1 MIEVPGVDLGCIGP
15 SGTNRPPPS
24 PVTRRVLYSS
34 DEDEEPERPVWP
46 PHSPRVESEDESES
60 SPPLVYT

>member
-1 MIEVPGVDLGCIGP
+1 MIEVLDVDLCGIGP

-34 DEDEEPERPVWP
+34 DEDEGPERPVWP
-46 PHSPRVESEDESES
+46 PRRPQVESDDESES
-60 SPPLVYT
+60 PPPVYT